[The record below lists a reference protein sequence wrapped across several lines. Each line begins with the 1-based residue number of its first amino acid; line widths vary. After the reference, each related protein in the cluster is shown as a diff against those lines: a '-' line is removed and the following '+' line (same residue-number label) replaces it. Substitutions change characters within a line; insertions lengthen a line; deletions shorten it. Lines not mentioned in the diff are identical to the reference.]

1 MELFV
6 QRMRRPEKKEE
17 VKKFSFEYTSRATL
31 QGVAEMT
38 QMTSVELP
46 KSRGPEP
53 LPLLA
58 IA

>member
-1 MELFV
+1 M